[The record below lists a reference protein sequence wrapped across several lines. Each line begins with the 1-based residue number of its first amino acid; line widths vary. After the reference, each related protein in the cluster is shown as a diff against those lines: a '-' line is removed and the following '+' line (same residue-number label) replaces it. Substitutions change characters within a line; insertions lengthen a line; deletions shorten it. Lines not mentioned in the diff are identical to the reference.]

1 MAFLGCS
8 FANASE
14 TEWRSMAQSSQN
26 CLGFPSTTTPCLW
39 VPLPWFPCANPC
51 AWRRTQPGLLWLR
64 IAWYH
69 IIYIHIYIYISG
81 WWFGTFFIFPY
92 IGNNNPN
99 GLVFQT
105 EGLKPTTRY
114 MISIPLLELQAKTGI
129 LKPTKLGRWP
139 NSLRREDK
147 PWIFYGRGEVKA
159 VPSGIHIY
167 IYTYKIISKF
177 RSSWNHD

>member
-1 MAFLGCS
+1 MAIYGSVVAELLGIS
-8 FANASE
+8 LDHDAMPVSSTPLIPLRQSLRLKENAAWFALASD
-14 TEWRSMAQSSQN
+14 
-26 CLGFPSTTTPCLW
+26 CLIS
-39 VPLPWFPCANPC
+39 
-51 AWRRTQPGLLWLR
+51 
-64 IAWYH
+64 YH
-69 IIYIHIYIYISG
+69 IYIHIYIYISG

>member
-1 MAFLGCS
+1 MAFYAFLGCS
-8 FANASE
+8 FANAPE

-51 AWRRTQPGLLWLR
+51 AWRRKYA
-64 IAWYH
+64 AWFALASDCLISY
-69 IIYIHIYIYISG
+69 HIYIYTYLVG
-81 WWFGTFFIFPY
+81 GLEHLLFFHILGIITPTDFH
-92 IGNNNPN
+92 ILNRGV
-99 GLVFQT
+99 GI
-105 EGLKPTTRY
+105 PTTGY

-159 VPSGIHIY
+159 VQVAFIYIKYKYIY
-167 IYTYKIISKF
+167 IYKYVYI
-177 RSSWNHD
+177 